1 MSLVRPVQRRKL
13 DRIPDEKDGLST
25 STPNLLS
32 VERIVYRVVEYK
44 IKIAIVGVE
53 LHRPTVHIANCI
65 SGSSLRPDSRDAKK
79 TLGLLA
85 NSAEE
90 AGRGKVGA
98 VICNFEFAVCA
109 DYVRRIFERV

>member
-1 MSLVRPVQRRKL
+1 M
-13 DRIPDEKDGLST
+13 
-25 STPNLLS
+25 
-32 VERIVYRVVEYK
+32 ERIAYRVVEDK

-65 SGSSLRPDSRDAKK
+65 SGSALRSYSRDAKK

-109 DYVRRIFERV
+109 DYVRRVFERVRGAYPAAFA